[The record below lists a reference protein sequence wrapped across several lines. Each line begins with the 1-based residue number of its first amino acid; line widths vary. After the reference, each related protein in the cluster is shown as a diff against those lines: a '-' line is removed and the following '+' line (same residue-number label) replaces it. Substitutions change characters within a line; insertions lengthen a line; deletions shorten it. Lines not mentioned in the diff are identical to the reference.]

1 MPTTTNHGFNI
12 PTVGA
17 DADEWGTEL
26 NDAFQDFDTLTSGNT
41 LTMLGRVAGGAGPYT
56 QLTAAQITTIP
67 NAVVGDAGAGGTK
80 GLVPAP
86 AAGDA
91 AARKFLMADGTWVA
105 DERKAWAVFTG
116 ATGALVA
123 GRNVAISRA
132 GAGDYDITFST
143 ALASTDYAVVLGHSP
158 NAGSLVTPQILSVID
173 KTVNGFTIG
182 AWDPNVTALV
192 DPVQVS
198 FEVLAA

>member
-1 MPTTTNHGFNI
+1 MPTTTNHGVNL

-17 DADEWGTEL
+17 DFDEWGTE
-26 NDAFQDFDTLTSGNT
+26 NNTAHQAWDTLTSGAQNT
-41 LTMLGRVAGGAGPYT
+41 VLGRVAASSGPYT
-56 QLTAAQITTIP
+56 QLTATQLTTIP
-67 NAVVGDAGAGGTK
+67 NAVVGDTGTGGTK
-80 GLVPAP
+80 GMVPAP

-91 AARKFLMADGTWVA
+91 AARKFLMASGAWVA

-123 GRNVAISRA
+123 GRNVSISRA
-132 GAGDYDITFST
+132 GQGDYDITFTT
-143 ALASTDYAVVLGHSP
+143 ALASTDYAVMLGHSP

-182 AWDPNVTALV
+182 AWDPNLPGLV
-192 DPVQVS
+192 DPAQVY